1 MTQGAD
7 ALSDEPGRMEEELVL
22 LQGGRVCR
30 CRRSSVERI
39 QGRGPIPRDLYV
51 RPRGI
56 RGQAHRGRGGG
67 PMRQASRIWRPL
79 TEGRLAAAGLDVFA
93 PEPPRPG
100 NPLFAAPNLV
110 LSPHIGGAA
119 REAMDR
125 TALAVAEAVL
135 AALAQS
141 GSGAASPPAG

>member
-1 MTQGAD
+1 
-7 ALSDEPGRMEEELVL
+7 
-22 LQGGRVCR
+22 
-30 CRRSSVERI
+30 
-39 QGRGPIPRDLYV
+39 
-51 RPRGI
+51 
-56 RGQAHRGRGGG
+56 
-67 PMRQASRIWRPL
+67 L

-135 AALAQS
+135 AALARA